1 MVKMVDQGARKRL
14 MQNVEKIVA
23 GFFAGAVAMT
33 IAGGAVAQQT
43 SPRPPAKH
51 KEPVE
56 HAAQQPPAAQ
66 PAPQI
71 QPVQTTDAPQRTT
84 ATYDDWIVQC
94 ETRPGPPLEK
104 LCDMAQVTQVQGRNT
119 PFSRVAIPRPAKGE
133 PVKLVVQLP
142 VNASFATNVHLQTGD
157 GDTGIAVP
165 FARCL
170 PAGCFADI
178 DIGEDALKKFR
189 AASSVGKLSFADASG
204 RDVAVPVS
212 FKGFAQAFDA
222 LGRE

>member
-1 MVKMVDQGARKRL
+1 
-14 MQNVEKIVA
+14 
-23 GFFAGAVAMT
+23 MT

-51 KEPVE
+51 KEPV
-56 HAAQQPPAAQ
+56 AAQQPPATQPGAQ
-66 PAPQI
+66 V
-71 QPVQTTDAPQRTT
+71 QPEQTTDAPQRTT

-104 LCDMAQVTQVQGRNT
+104 LCDMAQVTQMQGRNI
-119 PFSRVAIPRPAKGE
+119 PFSRVAIAHPTKGE
-133 PVKLVVQLP
+133 PIKLVVQLP
-142 VNASFATNVHLQTGD
+142 VNASFATNVRLQTGD
-157 GDTGIAVP
+157 SDTGMAVP

-178 DIGEDALKKFR
+178 EIGEDALKKFR
-189 AASSVGKLSFADASG
+189 AASSAGKLSFADAG
-204 RDVAVPVS
+204 GHDVAVPVS

-222 LGRE
+222 LGKE